1 MDREL
6 IDQKL
11 ESLRRSLTRIR
22 TRCPNTLEAL
32 IDDIDAQDIITLNL
46 SRAIQ
51 LSVDVAMHMASQ
63 LNVPTPG
70 TMGAAFEA
78 LSEQRVID
86 PDVAERMR
94 KAVGFRNIAVHNY
107 EAINWEVVLA
117 IVQQHL
123 GDFDDFAKSIDRW
136 LTSH

>member
-11 ESLRRSLTRIR
+11 ESLRRSLSRIR
-22 TRCPNTLEAL
+22 TRCPSTLEIL
-32 IDDIDAQDIITLNL
+32 IADIDAQDIITLNL

-63 LNVPTPG
+63 LDVPTPG
-70 TMGAAFEA
+70 TMGTAFQA
-78 LSEQRVID
+78 LSTEHVID
-86 PDVAERMR
+86 ADVAERMR

-107 EAINWEVVLA
+107 EAINWEVVMA

-136 LTSH
+136 LSSH